1 MNRLLPG
8 LVLVISLTILVVGL
22 VLLGIFI
29 NGSSPESSQPEVDIT
44 NPYIAG
50 ADWNNMSLSQ
60 KESWVNAALDA
71 MMMGDELTE
80 SERQSTI
87 YYIEKLDNVF
97 YDPANETK
105 LVAWELT
112 AFTSSPVTEAEDNW
126 VLMDS
131 GISEYHLRGVS
142 GTSFSD
148 VFAVGGSGTIIHFD
162 GNTWR
167 TMESGTANTLEGIHM
182 STSGLIA
189 GGFEGTVLIY
199 NQGIWE
205 QIDSGVE
212 IRLNDV
218 GGTPN
223 ESYIVGRDATVIH
236 YDGYRCELMNTE
248 ATTHLYHVWGSSST
262 DVFAVGKAGTILH
275 YDGNSWESMESGT
288 TNSIHGVWGTSPTNV
303 FAVGGQ
309 GLIIHYDGQ
318 SWQPMNS
325 STSVTLRGVWGRSS
339 NDVYVVGHE
348 GTILHYDGNDWL
360 PMNSAKE
367 AVSSLPTD
375 NQNLWTLWGDD
386 SDIFVVGNYGTIL
399 YSGEHQI
406 TPKTPDVP
414 TETPDVP
421 TEAPP
426 IYVSDF
432 LITASPYQ
440 VTITNN
446 SQSTVQVLE
455 LYMSYLCYQYI
466 YYNAPGG
473 GTQYGPIVST
483 SQKFEESAI
492 LQPGQSY
499 SRTFNR
505 QDIVAIT
512 YCRFTVKDVDT
523 GRTVQVTYG

>member
-8 LVLVISLTILVVGL
+8 FLPAISLTILLLVL
-22 VLLGIFI
+22 VLLGIFV

-44 NPYIAG
+44 DAYIAG
-50 ADWNNMSLSQ
+50 ADWNSMSLSQ
-60 KESWVNAALDA
+60 KESWVDAALDA
-71 MMMGDELTE
+71 MMMGGELTE
-80 SERQSTI
+80 SERQSAI

-131 GISEYHLRGVS
+131 GVSEYHLRGVW

-148 VFAVGGSGTIIHFD
+148 VFAVGGSGTMIRFD
-162 GNTWR
+162 GSTWR
-167 TMESGTANTLEGIHM
+167 TMQSGTTNTLRGIHM
-182 STSGLIA
+182 STAGLIA
-189 GGFEGTVLIY
+189 GGWEGAVVIY
-199 NQGIWE
+199 SQGIWRRINSGTE
-205 QIDSGVE
+205 QTMYG
-212 IRLNDV
+212 V

-223 ESYIVGRDATVIH
+223 GSYLVGAEGTVIY
-236 YDGYRCELMNTE
+236 YDGYSCALIDTG
-248 ATTHLYHVWGSSST
+248 ATTGLYNVWGSSST
-262 DVFAVGKAGTILH
+262 DVFVVGKFGIILH
-275 YDGNSWESMESGT
+275 YDGNSWKAMESGT
-288 TNSIHGVWGTSPTNV
+288 TNPIHGVWGTSPTNV
-303 FAVGGQ
+303 FAVGDQ

-318 SWQPMNS
+318 SWHPMNS
-325 STSVTLRGVWGRSS
+325 STSVTLRDVWGRSS

-348 GTILHYDGNDWL
+348 GTILHYDGNDWI
-360 PMNSAKE
+360 PMISAKE

-406 TPKTPDVP
+406 TPRTPDVP
-414 TETPDVP
+414 TEVRPV
-421 TEAPP
+421 EAPP
-426 IYVSDF
+426 IMVTDF

-446 SQSTVQVLE
+446 SQRTVQVLE
-455 LYMSYLCYQYI
+455 LYMGYRCYQYI

-492 LQPGQSY
+492 LQPGQTY
-499 SRTFNR
+499 SRAFNR

-512 YCRFTVKDVDT
+512 SCRFTVKDVDT
-523 GRTVQVTYG
+523 GRTIQVTYG

>member
-8 LVLVISLTILVVGL
+8 LVLAISLTILVVGL

-60 KESWVNAALDA
+60 KESWVDTALDA
-71 MMMGDELTE
+71 MMMGGELTE

-97 YDPANETK
+97 YDPTNETN

-148 VFAVGGSGTIIHFD
+148 VFAVGGSGTMIHFD
-162 GNTWR
+162 GNIWKTVD
-167 TMESGTANTLEGIHM
+167 SGTTNTFQGIHM
-182 STSGLIA
+182 STSGLVA
-189 GGFEGTVLIY
+189 GGYEGTVVIY

-205 QIDSGVE
+205 QIESGVE
-212 IRLNDV
+212 NHMYDV

-223 ESYIVGRDATVIH
+223 ETYIVGTAGTVLY
-236 YDGYRCELMNTE
+236 YDGYRCKLIDTG
-248 ATTHLYHVWGSSST
+248 ATAHLYDVWGSSSR
-262 DVFAVGKAGTILH
+262 DVFIVGKFGTILN
-275 YDGNSWESMESGT
+275 YDGNSWKSMESGT
-288 TNSIHGVWGTSPTNV
+288 TNPLHGVWGTSPTNV
-303 FAVGGQ
+303 FAVSSQ

-318 SWQPMNS
+318 SWQPMESN
-325 STSVTLRGVWGRSS
+325 TSVTLRDVWGRSS

-348 GTILHYDGNDWL
+348 GTILHYDGNDWI
-360 PMNSAKE
+360 PMISAKE
-367 AVSSLPTD
+367 AVSSLPAD
-375 NQNLWTLWGDD
+375 NQDLDNLWGND

-446 SQSTVQVLE
+446 SQRTVQVLE
-455 LYMSYLCYQYI
+455 SYIGYRCYQYI

-483 SQKFEESAI
+483 SQIFEESAI
-492 LQPGQSY
+492 LQPGKSY

-512 YCRFTVKDVDT
+512 YCRFTVKDVNT
-523 GRTVQVTYG
+523 GRTVEVTYG